1 VPFDGCRA
9 AAAAHASELRAQI
22 VDERAH
28 RRSVALESG
37 IADVDPRRKQAHADS
52 VKGGVRIFMPDCT
65 ERLSGA
71 MLSTVAAPMTTPS
84 TSYRPAGSLDATT
97 ALHPYAGPWNRRLAA
112 HLLRRAGF
120 GGSPADVDRLTSLG
134 PAQAAATLV
143 RFADAPA
150 ETPPLLQP
158 QLVAPPGF
166 YGKDAM
172 MDDTTV
178 ARRKSFQMQ
187 NNVIRRENLI
197 ALQTWWLERMIA
209 TPTPLQEKMV
219 LFWHGHFTSSPEKG
233 TTEQELL
240 AQNQLFRSYA
250 LGNVRELTLH
260 VSQDPAML
268 RYLDNNVNVKAHP
281 NENYARE
288 LMELFTLG
296 IGNYT
301 EQDVRESARAFTGW
315 NFRRNPDDTGTFF
328 ANPRQHD
335 NDPKTFLHQTGNFEG
350 SDVVRIIFAQPA
362 CARFFATKLLAFF
375 VYDDPEPA
383 LVDQVAALLR
393 QHDFELR
400 PVMATLFASNVF
412 YSPRAYRALVKSPVE
427 FVVGTHQ
434 LFNVATVGRPGLGAL
449 RAMGQVLFYP
459 PNVKGW
465 DGGAAWLNSQT
476 VLTRENFAN
485 AIAQNP
491 QMTAEAA
498 WIQPTMRTMDPQQVA
513 FILTDTMLQGDCS
526 RTAQGQLVAYL
537 SGSGQSALAQL
548 SVENIDER
556 VRGAAYLTMAM
567 PAYQLA

>member
-1 VPFDGCRA
+1 
-9 AAAAHASELRAQI
+9 
-22 VDERAH
+22 
-28 RRSVALESG
+28 
-37 IADVDPRRKQAHADS
+37 
-52 VKGGVRIFMPDCT
+52 M
-65 ERLSGA
+65 
-71 MLSTVAAPMTTPS
+71 AAPTT
-84 TSYRPAGSLDATT
+84 TSAPYRPNGALDAAT

-120 GGSPADVDRLTSLG
+120 GGSPADIDRFTSLS
-134 PAQAAATLV
+134 PAAAAEALV
-143 RFADAPA
+143 RFDDASA
-150 ETPPLLQP
+150 EPPLLQP
-158 QLVAPPGF
+158 QLIPPLGMYAKGAPV
-166 YGKDAM
+166 
-172 MDDTTV
+172 DDTAV
-178 ARRKSFQMQ
+178 QARKAFQMQ
-187 NNVIRRENLI
+187 NNAIRRDNLI

-209 TPTPLQEKMV
+209 APNPLQEKMT

-240 AQNQLFRSYA
+240 AQNQLFRTFA
-250 LGNVRELTLH
+250 LGNIRELAQR

-315 NFRRNPDDTGTFF
+315 TFRRNPDDTGAFL

-335 NDPKTFLHQTGNFEG
+335 DDPKTFLHQTGNFDG
-350 SDVVRIIFAQPA
+350 TDIVRIIFAQPA
-362 CARFFATKLLAFF
+362 CARFFATELLAFY
-375 VYDDPEPA
+375 VYEDPEPG
-383 LVDQVAALLR
+383 LVDQVAALLVR
-393 QHDFELR
+393 HDFELR
-400 PVMATLFASNVF
+400 PVMATLLASNVF
-412 YSPRAYRALVKSPVE
+412 YSARAYRALVKSPVE

-434 LFNVATVGRPGLGAL
+434 LFGVSTVARVELGAL

-491 QMTAEAA
+491 KMTAEAT
-498 WIQPTMRTMDPQQVA
+498 WIQPTMHTMDPQQVA

-526 RTAQGQLVAYL
+526 RAAQGQLIAYL
-537 SGSGQSALAQL
+537 SGVGQTALAQL